1 MANFDTYFNKL
12 LAHEGTVFTNTKAD
26 KGGAT
31 KYGVTFRTW
40 QTYGYDKDGDGKI
53 TVQDV
58 KLLTLEDAKLI
69 AKKQYWD
76 YFEADKIANQSLAE
90 FIVDWSY
97 NSGVGYVNG
106 KLKQLLN
113 IANIQHIKSLQINAV
128 SAADLFE
135 KLKAARL
142 ILVQKIV
149 DNNPT
154 QAKFLKGWKIRI
166 NSFQFNSSN
175 ALAGLLALGMLSLL
189 GYYLFNKPNAF
200 NI

>member
-1 MANFDTYFNKL
+1 MANFNTYFIKL
-12 LAHEGTVFTNTKAD
+12 LSHEGTVFTNIKAD

-53 TVQDV
+53 TFEDV
-58 KLLTLEDAKLI
+58 KLLTLDDAKRI

-97 NSGVGYVNG
+97 NSGVGYVHG

-113 IANIQHIKSLQINAV
+113 VAHVTRIKSAHINAV
-128 SAADLFE
+128 SAAELFE
-135 KLKAARL
+135 KLKAERL
-142 ILVQKIV
+142 LLIQKIV
-149 DNNPT
+149 QNNPKQT
-154 QAKFLKGWKIRI
+154 VFLKGWKNRI
-166 NSFQFNSSN
+166 NSFQFTTTN
-175 ALAGLLALGMLSLL
+175 ALAGILALGMISLL
-189 GYYLFNKPNAF
+189 GYYLFNYELRS
-200 NI
+200 